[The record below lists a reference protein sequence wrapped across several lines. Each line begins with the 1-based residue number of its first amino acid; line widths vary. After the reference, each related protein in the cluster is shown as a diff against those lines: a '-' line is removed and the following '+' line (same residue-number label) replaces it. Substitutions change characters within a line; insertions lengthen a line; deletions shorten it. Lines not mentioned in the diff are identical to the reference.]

1 MGVECKVVSE
11 AYSLLYTGRRVP
23 RTDDCVRIAIDTN
36 VLVAALT
43 NSGGAAARVVDAWV
57 EDRLDVVSS
66 EATLREAELI
76 LDSQWLR
83 RIVPGGR
90 IDALLDL
97 LWTRSIRVRANPIE
111 ELPLKDEGDRRLVE
125 AAIQG
130 GASYLITADA
140 ELLKY
145 RGYRAAEFIKPTEF
159 LKLFQL
165 DAAREP

>member
-1 MGVECKVVSE
+1 MSEVEDR
-11 AYSLLYTGRRVP
+11 L
-23 RTDDCVRIAIDTN
+23 RIAIDTN

-43 NSGGAAARVVDAWV
+43 NSGGASARIVDAWM
-57 EDRLDVVSS
+57 ENRLDVVSS

-83 RIVPGGR
+83 RIVPRGR

-97 LWTRSIRVRANPIE
+97 LLTRSIRVRANPIE

-130 GASYLITADA
+130 GASYLVTADA

-145 RGYRAAEFIKPTEF
+145 RGYGTAEFIKPTDF

-165 DAAREP
+165 DVAREP

>member
-1 MGVECKVVSE
+1 MMPE
-11 AYSLLYTGRRVP
+11 AEDRL
-23 RTDDCVRIAIDTN
+23 RIAIDTN

-43 NSGGAAARVVDAWV
+43 KSSGAAARIVNAWD
-57 EDRLDVVSS
+57 EDRLEVVSS

-83 RIVPGGR
+83 RIVPRGR

-97 LWTRSIRVRANPIE
+97 LWTRSIRVRATPIKD
-111 ELPLKDEGDRRLVE
+111 LALKDEGDRRLVE

-145 RGYRAAEFIKPTEF
+145 RGYLAAEFIKPTEF

>member
-1 MGVECKVVSE
+1 MMPE
-11 AYSLLYTGRRVP
+11 AEDRL
-23 RTDDCVRIAIDTN
+23 RIAIDTN

-83 RIVPGGR
+83 RIVPRGR

-97 LWTRSIRVRANPIE
+97 LWTRSMRVRANAIE

-165 DAAREP
+165 DVAREP

>member
-1 MGVECKVVSE
+1 MSE
-11 AYSLLYTGRRVP
+11 AEDRL
-23 RTDDCVRIAIDTN
+23 RIAIDTN

-43 NSGGAAARVVDAWV
+43 NSGGAAARVVGAWV
-57 EDRLDVVSS
+57 EDWLDVVSS

-83 RIVPGGR
+83 RIVPPAR

-97 LWTRSIRVRANPIE
+97 LWTRSTRVRATPMG
-111 ELPLKDEGDRRLVE
+111 ELSLKDEGDRRLVG

-145 RGYRAAEFIKPTEF
+145 RGYRATEFIKPTEF

-165 DAAREP
+165 DVAREP

>member
-1 MGVECKVVSE
+1 MMPE
-11 AYSLLYTGRRVP
+11 AEDRL
-23 RTDDCVRIAIDTN
+23 RIAIDTN
-36 VLVAALT
+36 VLVAALM
-43 NSGGAAARVVDAWV
+43 NSGGAATRVVDAWV

-83 RIVPGGR
+83 RIVPRDR

-97 LWTRSIRVRANPIE
+97 LRTRSIRVRANPIE

-145 RGYRAAEFIKPTEF
+145 RGYRAAEFIKPAEF

-165 DAAREP
+165 DVAHEP

>member
-1 MGVECKVVSE
+1 MMPE
-11 AYSLLYTGRRVP
+11 AEDRL
-23 RTDDCVRIAIDTN
+23 RIAIDTN

-43 NSGGAAARVVDAWV
+43 NSGGAAARIVDAWV
-57 EDRLDVVSS
+57 EDRLEVVSS

-76 LDSQWLR
+76 LDSRWLR
-83 RIVPGGR
+83 RIVPSDM

-97 LWTRSIRVRANPIE
+97 LWTRSTRVRATQIE
-111 ELPLKDEGDRRLVE
+111 GLPLKDEGDRRLVE

-145 RGYRAAEFIKPTEF
+145 RGYGAAEFIKPTEF

-165 DAAREP
+165 DVAREP

>member
-1 MGVECKVVSE
+1 MMPGAENR
-11 AYSLLYTGRRVP
+11 L
-23 RTDDCVRIAIDTN
+23 RIAIDTN

-43 NSGGAAARVVDAWV
+43 NSGGAAARIVDAWV
-57 EDRLDVVSS
+57 EDRLEVVSS

-76 LDSQWLR
+76 LDSRWLR
-83 RIVPGGR
+83 RIVPRGR
-90 IDALLDL
+90 IGALLDVL
-97 LWTRSIRVRANPIE
+97 RTRSVRVRGTPIGD
-111 ELPLKDEGDRRLVE
+111 LPLKDEGDRRLVE

-145 RGYRAAEFIKPTEF
+145 RGYRAAEFIRPTEF

-165 DAAREP
+165 DVAPEP

>member
-1 MGVECKVVSE
+1 MPE
-11 AYSLLYTGRRVP
+11 AENRL
-23 RTDDCVRIAIDTN
+23 RIAIDTN

-43 NSGGAAARVVDAWV
+43 NSGGAAARIVDAWV
-57 EDRLDVVSS
+57 DDRLDVVSS
-66 EATLREAELI
+66 EATLREADLI

-83 RIVPGGR
+83 RIVPRGR

-97 LWTRSIRVRANPIE
+97 LSTRSIRVRATPIE
-111 ELPLKDEGDRRLVE
+111 GLPLKDEGDRRLVE

-145 RGYRAAEFIKPTEF
+145 RGYRATEFIKPTDF

-165 DAAREP
+165 DVAREP

>member
-1 MGVECKVVSE
+1 MMPEVEDR
-11 AYSLLYTGRRVP
+11 L
-23 RTDDCVRIAIDTN
+23 RIAIDTN

-43 NSGGAAARVVDAWV
+43 NSGGAAARIVDAWV

-66 EATLREAELI
+66 EATLSEAELI

-83 RIVPGGR
+83 RIVPRGR

-97 LWTRSIRVRANPIE
+97 LLTRSIRVRANPIE

-125 AAIQG
+125 AALQG

-145 RGYRAAEFIKPTEF
+145 RGYRATEFIKPTDF

-165 DAAREP
+165 DVAREP

>member
-1 MGVECKVVSE
+1 MRM
-11 AYSLLYTGRRVP
+11 YTAGRMLRS
-23 RTDDCVRIAIDTN
+23 DDRLRIAIDTN

-43 NSGGAAARVVDAWV
+43 NSGGAAARLVDAWV

-83 RIVPGGR
+83 RIVPSGR

-97 LWTRSIRVRANPIE
+97 LRTRSILVQGAPIMG
-111 ELPLKDEGDRRLVE
+111 LPLKDEGDRRLVE
-125 AAIQG
+125 AAVEG
-130 GASYLITADA
+130 GATYLVTADA
-140 ELLKY
+140 ELLRY
-145 RGYRAAEFIKPTEF
+145 RGYRAAEFINPSEF

-165 DAAREP
+165 DVAREP

>member
-1 MGVECKVVSE
+1 MMSE
-11 AYSLLYTGRRVP
+11 AEDRL
-23 RTDDCVRIAIDTN
+23 RIAIDTN

-76 LDSQWLR
+76 LDSRWLR
-83 RIVPGGR
+83 RIVPRSR
-90 IDALLDL
+90 IDVLLDL
-97 LWTRSIRVRANPIE
+97 LRTRSIRVRATPIE
-111 ELPLKDEGDRRLVE
+111 VLPLKDEGDRRLVE
-125 AAIQG
+125 AATQG

-165 DAAREP
+165 DAASEP

>member
-1 MGVECKVVSE
+1 MPE
-11 AYSLLYTGRRVP
+11 AEDRL
-23 RTDDCVRIAIDTN
+23 RIAIDTN

-83 RIVPGGR
+83 RIVPRGR

-97 LWTRSIRVRANPIE
+97 LWTRSMRVRANAIE

-125 AAIQG
+125 AAVQG

-145 RGYRAAEFIKPTEF
+145 RGYRATEFIKPTDF

-165 DAAREP
+165 DVAREP

>member
-1 MGVECKVVSE
+1 MSE
-11 AYSLLYTGRRVP
+11 AEHRL
-23 RTDDCVRIAIDTN
+23 RIAIDTN

-43 NSGGAAARVVDAWV
+43 NSGGAAARVVDGWV

-66 EATLREAELI
+66 EATLREAKLI

-83 RIVPGGR
+83 RIVPRGR
-90 IDALLDL
+90 IDALLEM
-97 LWTRSIRVRANPIE
+97 LWTRSIRVSGDPIE
-111 ELPLKDEGDRRLVE
+111 GLPLKDEGDRKLVE

-130 GASYLITADA
+130 SASYLITADA

-165 DAAREP
+165 DVAREP

>member
-1 MGVECKVVSE
+1 MPEVEDR
-11 AYSLLYTGRRVP
+11 L
-23 RTDDCVRIAIDTN
+23 RIAIDTN

-43 NSGGAAARVVDAWV
+43 NSGGAAARIVDAWV
-57 EDRLDVVSS
+57 EDQLDVVSS

-83 RIVPGGR
+83 RIVPRGS

-97 LWTRSIRVRANPIE
+97 LLTRSIRVRATRIE

-130 GASYLITADA
+130 GASYLVTADA

-145 RGYRAAEFIKPTEF
+145 RGYRAAEFIKPTDF

-165 DAAREP
+165 DVAREP

>member
-1 MGVECKVVSE
+1 M
-11 AYSLLYTGRRVP
+11 
-23 RTDDCVRIAIDTN
+23 RIAIDTN

-43 NSGGAAARVVDAWV
+43 NSGGAAARIVDAWV
-57 EDRLDVVSS
+57 EDQLDVVSS

-83 RIVPGGR
+83 RIVPRGR
-90 IDALLDL
+90 IGALLDL
-97 LWTRSIRVRANPIE
+97 LLTRSVRVRATRIE

-125 AAIQG
+125 AAIRG
-130 GASYLITADA
+130 GAAYVITADA

-145 RGYRAAEFIKPTEF
+145 RGYRATEFIKPTDF

-165 DAAREP
+165 DVAREP

>member
-1 MGVECKVVSE
+1 MMPE
-11 AYSLLYTGRRVP
+11 AEERL
-23 RTDDCVRIAIDTN
+23 RIVIDTN

-43 NSGGAAARVVDAWV
+43 NSGGAAAQIVDAWV
-57 EDRLDVVSS
+57 EDRLEVVSS

-76 LDSQWLR
+76 LDSRWLR
-83 RIVPGGR
+83 RLVPRGR
-90 IDALLDL
+90 VDALLDL
-97 LWTRSIRVRANPIE
+97 LRTRSIRVRATPIE

-125 AAIQG
+125 AALQG

-145 RGYRAAEFIKPTEF
+145 RGYRAVKFIKPTEF

-165 DAAREP
+165 DVAREP